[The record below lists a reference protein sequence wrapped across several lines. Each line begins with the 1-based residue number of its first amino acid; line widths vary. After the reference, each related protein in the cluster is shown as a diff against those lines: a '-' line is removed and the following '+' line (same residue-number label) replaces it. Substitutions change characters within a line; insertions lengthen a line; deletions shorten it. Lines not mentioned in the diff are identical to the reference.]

1 MKIDFRKP
9 LTQEEVLY
17 IKSLDKESI
26 LALKAQCNSDI
37 IICDT
42 NQQNRKILIN
52 SLYGA
57 LTLINILGA
66 LKTM

>member
-1 MKIDFRKP
+1 MEIDFRKK
-9 LTQEEVLY
+9 LTEEEIIY
-17 IKSLDKESI
+17 IKGLDKKQL
-26 LALKAQCNSDI
+26 LALKQKCAAEI

-57 LTLINILGA
+57 LTLIEEILSA
-66 LKTM
+66 L